1 MQQHTYE
8 IGMRARGLPRATSLL
23 LILFLISA
31 MLGACGPTFTP
42 VPSSP
47 VPEPTEEAGP
57 AQGGRLIYGL
67 TLIPSGIDPHIDASS
82 ELGIPLTSVYDTLV
96 YQDLDGNLVPGL
108 AERWEVSPDGL
119 TYTFYLR
126 RDVVFHD
133 GTPFDAQAVKFNLDR
148 ISSPETLSR
157 KAADMLGPYDHT
169 EVVDEYT
176 ARVHFRE
183 PYAPFLDS
191 ASQVYLGM
199 ASPAAV
205 EQWGD
210 EYQLHQVGT
219 GPFIFQEYVPSDHL
233 TLARNP
239 DYAWAPEFYDHDGPA
254 YLDEI
259 EFRFFTDPAVRALAL
274 ESGEAHVMGELPP
287 QDALRL
293 EGNDEFQLYLVPVP
307 GQPLELFIN
316 VAKAPTDD
324 LAVRQALLYATDRQA
339 IVDTIF
345 LGYSPVAHGPL
356 TASTMGYEPDVEEI
370 YTYDPAQAA
379 ALLDKAGWVD
389 SDGDGQRD
397 KDGQNLVLETYVM
410 TWGYLPEVGQI
421 LQAQWEQVGV
431 GVDIQVLAFPAAI
444 EAGAEGLHNLMPMTF
459 SSSDPS
465 ILNSTYL
472 SGNAD
477 GGFNW
482 SKVRDP
488 ELDRLLLEATRE
500 MDVQRRAEIYGQI
513 QMMIMNQALVLPIRD
528 YVNINAAVSS
538 VQGLQYDRRGW
549 FPWLHG
555 VYLATE

>member
-1 MQQHTYE
+1 MQAHMQVASP
-8 IGMRARGLPRATSLL
+8 RPRGRRHSPSLL
-23 LILFLISA
+23 LILLLVVA
-31 MLGACGPTFTP
+31 TLGACGPTDTP
-42 VPSSP
+42 ATSTPA
-47 VPEPTEEAGP
+47 PEPTPEAGP
-57 AQGGRLIYGL
+57 TQGGKLIYGL

-96 YQDLDGNLVPGL
+96 YQDLDGSLVPGL
-108 AERWEVSPDGL
+108 AESWEVSPDGL
-119 TYTFYLR
+119 VYTFHLR

-133 GTPFDAQAVKFNLDR
+133 GTPFNAQAVKFNLDR

-157 KAADMLGPYDHT
+157 KAADMLGPYDRT
-169 EVVDEYT
+169 EVVDDDTVE
-176 ARVHFRE
+176 VHFQE

-205 EQWGD
+205 EQWGA

-233 TLARNP
+233 TLVRNP
-239 DYAWAPEFYDHDGPA
+239 DYAWAPEVYDHDGPA

-259 EFRFFTDPAVRALAL
+259 EFRFYTDPAVRALAL
-274 ESGEAHVMGELPP
+274 ESGEVHVMGELPP
-287 QDALRL
+287 QDAVRL
-293 EGNDEFQLYLVPVP
+293 EGGEGFQLHLVPVP
-307 GQPLELFIN
+307 GQPLEFFLN
-316 VAKAPTDD
+316 TNKPPTDD
-324 LAVRQALLYATDRQA
+324 LRVRQALIYATDRQA

-356 TASTMGYEPDVEEI
+356 AASTMGYEPAVEEI
-370 YTYDPAQAA
+370 YSHDPAQAA
-379 ALLDKAGWVD
+379 ALLDGAGWVD

-397 KDGQNLVLETYVM
+397 KDGQPLVLQTYLM

-421 LQAQWEQVGV
+421 LQAQLQQVGI
-431 GVDIQVLAFPAAI
+431 GLDIQVLAFPAAI
-444 EAGAEGLHNLMPMTF
+444 EAAAEGAHNLMPMTF

-465 ILNSTYL
+465 VLNTAYL
-472 SGNAD
+472 SSNAD

-513 QMMIMNQALVLPIRD
+513 QVMIMNEALILPIRD
-528 YVNINAAVSS
+528 YVNINAAASS
-538 VQGLQYDRRGW
+538 VQGLQFDRRGW
-549 FPWLHG
+549 FPWLHD
-555 VYLATE
+555 VHLATE